1 MASLEIKVSAACY
14 NELAETLNKLGKK
27 IAPGATITI
36 DKDEKIIDPTDWRF
50 LKVRENA
57 VMFAAQA
64 YFAYDKANE
73 ARSSKG
79 FTEFANEIY
88 RFILIGKMPTAP
100 LAIDETSASKEGW
113 Q

>member
-64 YFAYDKANE
+64 YFNHNE
-73 ARSSKG
+73 KG
-79 FTEFANEIY
+79 ERISEGFVEFANQVSG
-88 RFILIGKMPTAP
+88 FILTGKMPTAP